1 MCFPKSVFLRQKVVG
16 EVPKVR
22 FPKSVLSSGKGH
34 AIGVLEPQENP
45 GVQEHEPEGVP
56 KPQDNP

>member
-1 MCFPKSVFLRQKVVG
+1 
-16 EVPKVR
+16 
-22 FPKSVLSSGKGH
+22 VLSSGKGH